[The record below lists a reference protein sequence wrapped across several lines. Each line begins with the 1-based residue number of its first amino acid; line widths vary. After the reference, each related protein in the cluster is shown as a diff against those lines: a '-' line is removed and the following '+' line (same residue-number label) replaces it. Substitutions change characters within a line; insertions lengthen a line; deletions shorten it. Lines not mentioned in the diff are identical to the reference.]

1 MIFDQITPELITK
14 CALKTKGAVVPSCF
28 NRDDWRQIIGNNA
41 YGTYGNDLC
50 KVITETTKRFCIAE
64 LLNSHGLKSVE
75 TLMIFWL
82 ILFAKNPGVR
92 PIGIGQSL
100 GEIMGK
106 VVMNIFKKDVMEVAG
121 PSQLCT
127 SWL

>member
-1 MIFDQITPELITK
+1 M
-14 CALKTKGAVVPSCF
+14 KTNGAVVPSCF
-28 NRDDWRQIIGNNA
+28 DRDDWRQIIDNET
-41 YGTYGNDLC
+41 YGTDGNDLC

-75 TLMIFWL
+75 TLMICRL

-100 GEIMGK
+100 GKIMGK
-106 VVMNIFKKDVMEVAG
+106 GVMSIFKKDLIEVAG
-121 PSQLCT
+121 PSQLCI